1 MIGLIKLT
9 LPNGDPFYINP
20 GMITMFTTN
29 TKETADILGLNAA
42 RSMEKGSIMFIAGQC
57 FQLMETPNQV
67 INSITRLRQKAEDN
81 ALQLRKKAEKED
93 WEDYDDE
100 DED

>member
-20 GMITMFTTN
+20 GMITMFTPN
-29 TKETADILGLNAA
+29 TRDNAEILGLN
-42 RSMEKGSIMFIAGQC
+42 SSLSIGKGSIMFIAGQC
-57 FQLMETPNQV
+57 FQLLETPNQV

-93 WEDYDDE
+93 WEDYDEE